1 MQDGVGFPL
10 FLIGCSCEL
19 LRRPHTRLPT
29 RVVVRDDLREEV
41 VHAQKG
47 AVARGQTR
55 TEMLGLIEPEPGVGY
70 IAIAEATAHVLEKT
84 KGLLEENA
92 KRWFPK

>member
-1 MQDGVGFPL
+1 
-10 FLIGCSCEL
+10 
-19 LRRPHTRLPT
+19 
-29 RVVVRDDLREEV
+29 
-41 VHAQKG
+41 
-47 AVARGQTR
+47 
-55 TEMLGLIEPEPGVGY
+55 MLGLIEPEPGVGY